1 LTSSFFV
8 LFLKQPQSP
17 KCRTASQDFEVRGQT
32 RILHA
37 RLRRVAGSGVQD
49 IRSMKQRFRKA
60 NLVITHVLDSCTKL
74 VVVLHISSVQGRPV
88 HLSAT
93 IATGRRR
100 TTDLLTTLNLLTTSG
115 CLTRAYKSQCHEAR
129 GCEPHTAA
137 RHTKYDRRWIFLEFP
152 ESCAVVFRVIDTSY
166 Q

>member
-1 LTSSFFV
+1 M
-8 LFLKQPQSP
+8 
-17 KCRTASQDFEVRGQT
+17 
-32 RILHA
+32 
-37 RLRRVAGSGVQD
+37 AGSGVQD

-74 VVVLHISSVQGRPV
+74 VVVLHMLSVQGRSV

-100 TTDLLTTLNLLTTSG
+100 TTDLVTTSG

-129 GCEPHTAA
+129 GCEPDAAA
-137 RHTKYDRRWIFLEFP
+137 RHTKFDR
-152 ESCAVVFRVIDTSY
+152 
-166 Q
+166 